1 MNFLVR
7 FFNLIISI
15 RKNCDIREMPSIYEK
30 IVSKYL
36 ISLCHS
42 RIENIAKRAFIAMKF
57 DVVPKI

>member
-1 MNFLVR
+1 
-7 FFNLIISI
+7 
-15 RKNCDIREMPSIYEK
+15 MPSIYEK